1 MSLRRYTVAA
11 AAYPIDRF
19 RDFAAWQAK
28 LARWV
33 SEAAD
38 AGASLAVFPEYS
50 GMELT
55 ALDPASMG
63 DLHAAIAAL
72 QPLVVRIDAAHA
84 ELAARH
90 GIHILAGSLPVLGED
105 GRYRNHARLFAPN
118 GRMGTQQK
126 IVMTRFEREQ
136 WNIAG
141 GGPIRVFDTALGR
154 IGVAICYDA
163 EFPLLV
169 RAMAGAGAELILV
182 PSATDTLP
190 GYHRVRVGAQARALE
205 SQCYVVQAP
214 VVGVAEWTP
223 SLDVSHGAAGIYG
236 PPDLGFP
243 EDGVVAQ
250 GTVDAPGWVF
260 GEVDLDAVARV
271 RREGAVFGF
280 AHWGEQL
287 GGAGVASP
295 VADLID
301 LRPPLY

>member
-1 MSLRRYTVAA
+1 VIRRFTVAA
-11 AAYPIDRF
+11 AQYPVEQLT
-19 RDFAAWQAK
+19 DFAAWEAK

-33 SEAAD
+33 AEAAD
-38 AGASLAVFPEYS
+38 AGAKLAVFPEYG

-55 ALDPASMG
+55 ALDPATVG

-72 QPLVVRIDAAHA
+72 QPLIARIDAAHA

-90 GIHILAGSLPVLGED
+90 GIHILAASLPVQGED
-105 GRYRNHARLFAPN
+105 GRYRNHARLFTP
-118 GRMGTQQK
+118 GGKMGTQQK
-126 IVMTRFEREQ
+126 IVMTRFEREE

-163 EFPLLV
+163 EFPLLA
-169 RAMAGAGAELILV
+169 RAMAEAGAELILV
-182 PSATDTLP
+182 PSATDTLH
-190 GYHRVRVGAQARALE
+190 GWHRVRVGARARALE
-205 SQCYVVQAP
+205 NQCYVVQAP
-214 VVGVAEWTP
+214 VVGEALWTP
-223 SLDVSHGAAGIYG
+223 SLDVSHGAAGIFG

-243 EDGVVAQ
+243 ADGVVAQ
-250 GTVDAPGWVF
+250 GAVDAPGWVF

-287 GGAGVASP
+287 GGAEVSP
-295 VADLID
+295 FIAEVED
-301 LRPPLY
+301 LR